1 MKINNGIVSYF
12 KEKSKIDEN
21 WINGGFF
28 VMQKKFL
35 RFIDGDKSILERNP
49 LERIAKLKQLAA
61 FKHEGFWQCMNTKK
75 DKDTLTK
82 ILKKKSLE

>member
-61 FKHEGFWQCMNTKK
+61 FKHEGFWQCMDTKK

-82 ILKKKSLE
+82 ILKKKIS